1 MELWRDIPGYEGIY
15 EASTLGN
22 IRSCEGKT
30 TYTDRHGVR
39 RWKQR
44 VLKQKIFANQ
54 KGRFDARVIL
64 WKDGAN
70 KTFLVSRLIAM
81 TWVDGYREDLTVN
94 HIDGNP
100 LNNTKENLEW
110 ISLGDNI
117 RKGFDSGLFSAVQHP
132 IALQLGDKV
141 FSFVS
146 MAEAGRFLHRNH
158 GYVSD
163 CIKKNRPVRDVFGN
177 VYEVVTQESEQWEK
191 STASRK
197 ALALSASLPGYSGN
211 MATTMPDVLPNIAET
226 PGMLPM

>member
-1 MELWRDIPGYEGIY
+1 
-15 EASTLGN
+15 
-22 IRSCEGKT
+22 
-30 TYTDRHGVR
+30 
-39 RWKQR
+39 
-44 VLKQKIFANQ
+44 
-54 KGRFDARVIL
+54 VIL

-70 KTFLVSRLIAM
+70 KAFLVSRLIAM

-100 LNNTKENLEW
+100 LNNTKDNLEW
-110 ISLGDNI
+110 LSRGENT
-117 RKGFDSGLFSAVQHP
+117 RKGFEAGLFSAVQHP
-132 IALQLGDKV
+132 ITLRLGDKV

-158 GYVSD
+158 GYVSG

-197 ALALSASLPGYSGN
+197 ALDLSASLPGSSGI
-211 MATTMPDVLPNIAET
+211 MAMTMPDVPPSIVET